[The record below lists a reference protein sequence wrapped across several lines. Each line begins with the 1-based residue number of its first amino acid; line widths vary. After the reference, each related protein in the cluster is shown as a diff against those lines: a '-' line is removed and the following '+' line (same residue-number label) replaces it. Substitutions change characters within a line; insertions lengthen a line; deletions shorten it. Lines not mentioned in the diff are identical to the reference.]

1 MKDIFTPEVTS
12 EIISRIEQLT
22 PNSKAHWGRM
32 NVAQMLAHCSVTYE
46 FVYESIHPK
55 PNFLMTF
62 ILKLIVKPFVVNE
75 VPFRKNLKT
84 APAFIIV
91 GDKEL
96 EKEKERLVAYVERAL
111 KDVFSTMLSTEIS
124 LKECI
129 TIIGGESARSPL
141 SQCDGPLVIGNVGF
155 VGAVSGMVYTA
166 MTEPLAR
173 RIAMTMLGMSEEEL
187 VEEYDLVNDVIGEL
201 TNMSSGAFKNQLC
214 DRGFQCRLSI
224 PSIIRGKYLVVEA
237 SAAEFRQIYVF
248 SHGDDLLTFELLM
261 KNDDTDDGHL

>member
-1 MKDIFTPEVTS
+1 MTNESMVFNEEEV
-12 EIISRIEQLT
+12 
-22 PNSKAHWGRM
+22 KCM
-32 NVAQMLAHCSVTYE
+32 
-46 FVYESIHPK
+46 
-55 PNFLMTF
+55 
-62 ILKLIVKPFVVNE
+62 
-75 VPFRKNLKT
+75 
-84 APAFIIV
+84 
-91 GDKEL
+91 
-96 EKEKERLVAYVERAL
+96 VERAL
-111 KDVFSTMLSTEIS
+111 KDVFSTMLSMEIS

-129 TIIGGESARSPL
+129 TNVGGESARSPL

-248 SHGDDLLTFELLM
+248 ANGDDLLTFELLM